1 MSGMTETGTKRYKL
15 KEVCIRLAE
24 GHPLYSDVP
33 LSSPTAALDVMRKEL
48 SQYDR
53 EVLCVVNLNN
63 KLKPINFNIVSMGS
77 INGSIASIPNILK
90 SGILS
95 NAYGFLLLHNHPS
108 GDVTPSRE
116 DIQTT
121 RRCIEAGK
129 IMDIPCLDHVIVG
142 CGNSDY
148 YSFRESGMV
157 DFTSEKISM
166 TAEQIL
172 RVNESDST
180 YKGGTET
187 MPENGKK
194 DDLFVP
200 DFVKEAEE
208 QIAKG
213 VKLPTQEEVT
223 IKFGKGLAEPFQS
236 KDGRE
241 FMRITIPNQDPT
253 DKTPW
258 ASFVLPTKAVH
269 ENQYG
274 KGLWAKIP
282 ADGTTVVTKPTLMG
296 QDEAGKNI
304 WQDVKNQVPN
314 RDLKAMVE
322 SYKTREPQAK
332 EGQHRASARDELNA
346 LVKDT
351 AAKVAADKPKAKTK
365 SKKGPEL

>member
-1 MSGMTETGTKRYKL
+1 MTENETKRYKL

-77 INGSIASIPNILK
+77 INGSVAAIPNILK

-95 NAYGFLLLHNHPS
+95 NAAGFLLLHNHPS
-108 GDVTPSRE
+108 GDVMPSKE
-116 DIQTT
+116 DITTT
-121 RRCIEAGK
+121 RRCVEAGK
-129 IMDIPCLDHVIVG
+129 LMDIPCLDHVIVG
-142 CGNSDY
+142 GSNGDVF
-148 YSFRESGMV
+148 SFRESGIV
-157 DFTSEKISM
+157 DFTSDKISM

-172 RVNESDST
+172 HISESNVT
-180 YKGGTET
+180 YKGGNET
-187 MPENGKK
+187 MPENGRK
-194 DDLFVP
+194 DDQFVP
-200 DFVKEAEE
+200 DFVKKAED
-208 QIAKG
+208 QISKG

-258 ASFVLPTKAVH
+258 ASFVLPAKTVH

-282 ADGTTVVTKPTLMG
+282 ADGSTVVTKPTLQG
-296 QDEAGKNI
+296 QDAAGKNI
-304 WQDVKNQVPN
+304 WQDVKTQVPN
-314 RDLKAMVE
+314 TELKAMVE
-322 SYKTREPQAK
+322 SYSGQRNGHKGLSGEGEGKEQVQERTGAVRQRGSNCCLVHSKTP
-332 EGQHRASARDELNA
+332 LNGA
-346 LVKDT
+346 FRGV
-351 AAKVAADKPKAKTK
+351 
-365 SKKGPEL
+365 

>member
-1 MSGMTETGTKRYKL
+1 
-15 KEVCIRLAE
+15 
-24 GHPLYSDVP
+24 
-33 LSSPTAALDVMRKEL
+33 
-48 SQYDR
+48 
-53 EVLCVVNLNN
+53 
-63 KLKPINFNIVSMGS
+63 MGS

-142 CGNSDY
+142 GGNSDY

-172 RVNESDST
+172 RVNESNST
-180 YKGGTET
+180 YKGRTET
-187 MPENGKK
+187 MPENGRK

-241 FMRITIPNQDPT
+241 FMRITIPNQDPA
-253 DKTPW
+253 DKTPR
-258 ASFVLPTKAVH
+258 ASFVLPAKTVH

-282 ADGTTVVTKPTLMG
+282 ADGTTVVTKPTLQG
-296 QDEAGKNI
+296 QDDKGKNI
-304 WQDVKNQVPN
+304 RQDVKTQVPN
-314 RDLKAMVE
+314 RDLKAMIE
-322 SYKTREPQAK
+322 PYK
-332 EGQHRASARDELNA
+332 ARTPHE
-346 LVKDT
+346 
-351 AAKVAADKPKAKTK
+351 KATQPGNLPEK
-365 SKKGPEL
+365 SWMPW

>member
-1 MSGMTETGTKRYKL
+1 MTENETKRYKL

-24 GHPLYSDVP
+24 GHPLYSEVP

-53 EVLCVVNLNN
+53 EILCVVNLNN

-77 INGSIASIPNILK
+77 INGSVAAIPNILK

-95 NAYGFLLLHNHPS
+95 NAAGFLLLHNHPS
-108 GDVTPSRE
+108 GDVTPSKE
-116 DIQTT
+116 DITTT
-121 RRCIEAGK
+121 RRCVEAGK
-129 IMDIPCLDHVIVG
+129 LMDIPCLDHVIVG
-142 CGNSDY
+142 GSNGDIF
-148 YSFRESGMV
+148 SFRESGIV
-157 DFTSEKISM
+157 DFTSDKISM
-166 TAEQIL
+166 IAEEIL
-172 RVNESDST
+172 RVNESNST
-180 YKGGTET
+180 YKGGNET
-187 MPENGKK
+187 MPENGRK
-194 DDLFVP
+194 DDQFVP

-213 VKLPTQEEVT
+213 VKFPTQEEVT

-241 FMRITIPNQDPT
+241 FMRISIPNQDPA

-258 ASFVLPTKAVH
+258 ASFVLPAKAVY

-282 ADGTTVVTKPTLMG
+282 ADGTTVVTKPTLQG
-296 QDEAGKNI
+296 QDDKGKNI
-304 WQDVKNQVPN
+304 WQDVKTRVPN

-332 EGQHRASARDELNA
+332 EVQHRASARDELNA

-351 AAKVAADKPKAKTK
+351 AAKVSPEKPKAKTK
-365 SKKGPEL
+365 SKKDPEL